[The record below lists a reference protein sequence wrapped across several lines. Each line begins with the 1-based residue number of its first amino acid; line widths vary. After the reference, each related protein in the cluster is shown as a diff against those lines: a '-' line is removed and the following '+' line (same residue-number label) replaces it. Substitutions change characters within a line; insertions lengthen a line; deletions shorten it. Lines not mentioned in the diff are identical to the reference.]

1 MKNMNNEETKSGGV
15 IISTRTLQLINIMKE
30 FNEINDEYADWL
42 AEEYE
47 DKEIINEAAAKF
59 AEFTSSIDKH
69 LKRRIIGTLS
79 ENNFSKL

>member
-1 MKNMNNEETKSGGV
+1 MKKITNESGGV
-15 IISTRTLQLINIMKE
+15 IISTRTQHLINILKE
-30 FNEINDEYADWL
+30 FSDIHDEYIDWI

-47 DKEIINEAAAKF
+47 DKEIVNEATDKF
-59 AEFTSSIDKH
+59 AEFTSTIDEH